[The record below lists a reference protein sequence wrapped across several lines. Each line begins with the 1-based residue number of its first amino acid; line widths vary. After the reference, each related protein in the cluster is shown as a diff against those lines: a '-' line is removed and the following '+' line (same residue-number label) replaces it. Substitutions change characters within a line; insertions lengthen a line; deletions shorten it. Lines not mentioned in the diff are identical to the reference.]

1 MALCSPNCSDSD
13 STGQF
18 WNSLTFKT
26 FFSSRFFTFILFS
39 QVVSLWQ
46 QQQREEAG
54 ASSFA
59 HRLFM
64 AFRCGSLINKFST
77 PPSPPL
83 PFLSFAFSSVLGRRP
98 FLSVFG
104 GRLYYNYYVVLSLF
118 FPNQRLG
125 WSTRPRHHHRPKFF
139 FCGCPLNKVTIGR
152 GNLSMIIV
160 QKENFSFSSTRENAA
175 KVYFWSA
182 LSNFF
187 FLIKWFRSRLFCGFG
202 RCEDQGPRG
211 WWEEQVGG
219 RANKT
224 PAARPWNLSLG
235 IYDGHFIRLHGE
247 ERNRG
252 SEIFSL

>member
-118 FPNQRLG
+118 FPEPTTGLVDQAP
-125 WSTRPRHHHRPKFF
+125 S
-139 FCGCPLNKVTIGR
+139 
-152 GNLSMIIV
+152 S
-160 QKENFSFSSTRENAA
+160 SST
-175 KVYFWSA
+175 
-182 LSNFF
+182 
-187 FLIKWFRSRLFCGFG
+187 
-202 RCEDQGPRG
+202 
-211 WWEEQVGG
+211 
-219 RANKT
+219 
-224 PAARPWNLSLG
+224 
-235 IYDGHFIRLHGE
+235 
-247 ERNRG
+247 
-252 SEIFSL
+252 EIFLLRLPIEQGNDRTRQPVDDYRSKGEFLV